1 MDREI
6 REYEDGKV
14 SYVMVRFWTAVT
26 WQTSCIGLFGL
37 IFEVSSLFSI
47 VIYTMELPIVPF
59 LAAIFFHDKINA
71 MKVMAFVLALW
82 GFLSYVYQQ
91 YQDDK
96 KAKADTNTSDDD
108 DFVVGDFRLQGLKK
122 SRNYG
127 PTVCEVN
134 YSNLFCY

>member
-1 MDREI
+1 RETFSIILDMQLYPSLVASCCCIVSGEWRSLDREI

-71 MKVMAFVLALW
+71 MKVM
-82 GFLSYVYQQ
+82 
-91 YQDDK
+91 
-96 KAKADTNTSDDD
+96 
-108 DFVVGDFRLQGLKK
+108 
-122 SRNYG
+122 
-127 PTVCEVN
+127 
-134 YSNLFCY
+134 